1 MISLLMLISRK
12 FQENN
17 KNKTTIVSPSTEKP
31 NEIIIPKIK
40 KSTKEV
46 LQSNSQILTQFAKE
60 EMLKEYES
68 PQDVV
73 SLHYLLNQI
82 PTFKQYIL
90 INGIQISSSLNEQGL
105 SSEALTTLNDSRRDT
120 YTNKARLS
128 KQNRKSNRSRERGSL
143 SGWNHP

>member
-31 NEIIIPKIK
+31 NEIIIQKIK
-40 KSTKEV
+40 KSTKED

-73 SLHYLLNQI
+73 
-82 PTFKQYIL
+82 
-90 INGIQISSSLNEQGL
+90 
-105 SSEALTTLNDSRRDT
+105 
-120 YTNKARLS
+120 
-128 KQNRKSNRSRERGSL
+128 
-143 SGWNHP
+143 